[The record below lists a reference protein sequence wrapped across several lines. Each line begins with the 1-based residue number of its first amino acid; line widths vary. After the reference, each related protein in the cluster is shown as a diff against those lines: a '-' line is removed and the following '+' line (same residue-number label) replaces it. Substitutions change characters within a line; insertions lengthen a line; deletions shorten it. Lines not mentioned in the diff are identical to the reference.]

1 MQSWKKEAKQLL
13 LLALPIMGAQL
24 AQTAMGFVD
33 TVMAGNVSP
42 QDLAAVAVGFSL
54 WIPIMLFITGILL
67 AITPLTARYHGAGQS
82 EHIGPLVQQS
92 LILAAGLGFLGWWL
106 LRQSTL
112 IFPFMQVEPEV
123 ARIAKGYLYGI
134 SWGFPAAAFYQVFRS
149 FNEGLGNT
157 RVALMVGI
165 IALLINIPANYILIY
180 GKFGFEPMGAV
191 GCGWATALVTWFMA
205 VAIGVYSFY
214 HPRFKR
220 YRFKQLQSAAERYWL
235 KVLKLG
241 TPMGLSIFVEVT
253 LFCIIALLIARLG
266 ATTLA
271 AHQVALN
278 VTSIIFMLPLSLS
291 MAITIRTGQLLG
303 SQNPVEARFSSM
315 VGIGLGLI
323 IAVISASFIYI
334 FNDWIA
340 RLYTPDAQVQ
350 ALASSLLILAALYQ
364 FSDAIQ
370 VGAVGALRGY
380 KDTLVP
386 LFLTLIAFWVVGL
399 GFGYSL
405 GLSEIWGAPM
415 GPKGFWIGLVIGL
428 TCAAVVMVLR
438 LRWIANSK
446 IVQLDLSPKI
456 RSVNDCRG

>member
-1 MQSWKKEAKQLL
+1 LAQPMTSTTPSFMQNWKKEAKHLSI
-13 LLALPIMGAQL
+13 LALPIMGAQL

-54 WIPIMLFITGILL
+54 WIPIMLFITGILM
-67 AITPLTARYHGAGQS
+67 AITPLTARYHGAGQDD
-82 EHIGPLVQQS
+82 HIGPLVQQS
-92 LILAAGLGFLGWWL
+92 SVLAIGLGFLGWWL
-106 LRQSTL
+106 LRQSTQV
-112 IFPFMQVEPEV
+112 FPLMQVEPEV

-157 RVALMVGI
+157 RVAFIVGI
-165 IALLINIPANYILIY
+165 IALLINIPANYIFIY
-180 GKFGFEPMGAV
+180 GEFGLEPMGAV
-191 GCGWATALVTWFMA
+191 GCGWATALVCWFMA
-205 VAIGVYSFY
+205 IAITAYSFF
-214 HPRFKR
+214 HPRFKV
-220 YRFKQLQSAAERYWL
+220 YKFSQWQAIADRYWL

-241 TPMGLSIFVEVT
+241 TPIGLSIFVEVT

-266 ATTLA
+266 AATLA

-303 SQNPVEARFSSM
+303 RQDPIAARFSSM
-315 VGIGLGLI
+315 VGISLGLV
-323 IAVISASFIYI
+323 IAVISASFIYV

-340 RLYTPDAQVQ
+340 RLYTPDLQVQ
-350 ALASSLLILAALYQ
+350 SLASSLLIIAALYQ

-386 LFLTLIAFWVVGL
+386 LFLTLIAFWIVGL

-405 GLSEIWGAPM
+405 GLTQVWGVPM

-428 TCAAVVMVLR
+428 TCAAVVMILR
-438 LRWIANSK
+438 LRWIARSK
-446 IVQLDLSPKI
+446 IAKA
-456 RSVNDCRG
+456 